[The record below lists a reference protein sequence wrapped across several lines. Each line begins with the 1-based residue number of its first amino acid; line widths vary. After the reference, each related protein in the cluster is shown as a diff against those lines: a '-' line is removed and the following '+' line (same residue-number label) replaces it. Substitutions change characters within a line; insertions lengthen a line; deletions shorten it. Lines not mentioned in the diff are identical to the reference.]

1 MREKTIEAIKCEKL
15 IVIVRGI
22 SGDKLI
28 PLAEAMYN
36 GGIRL
41 LELTYSADRSID
53 DIDTAKSV
61 RSLCEHFG
69 DEMYIGSGTVL
80 TEKQVCLTKEAGGQF
95 IISPNINASVVK
107 KTLELGMVSIPA
119 AFSPSEIVTAH
130 DHGADFVKLFP
141 ITNLGP
147 EYVKAIRAPLSHI
160 DMLAVGGVDLDN
172 IPIYKK
178 SGVCGFG
185 IGSNITDKK
194 MIAEG
199 DWQGITELAKRY
211 CAAVKDD

>member
-1 MREKTIEAIKCEKL
+1 MRGKTIEAIKCEKL

-119 AFSPSEIVTAH
+119 AFSPSEIMTAH

>member
-141 ITNLGP
+141 ITNLGV
-147 EYVKAIRAPLSHI
+147 EYVKAVRAPLSHI
-160 DMLAVGGVDLDN
+160 DMLAVGGVDLNN

-185 IGSNITDKK
+185 IGSNIIDKK
-194 MIAEG
+194 MIAED